1 MPSKLSEQLLS
12 GREYK
17 TVMVFRQSNVKH
29 DVHVY
34 TILAN
39 RENYKH
45 YLTAGKSH
53 AQKLTEK

>member
-1 MPSKLSEQLLS
+1 MYILDKINHNVERQEMPSKLSEQLLS

-34 TILAN
+34 DN
-39 RENYKH
+39 P
-45 YLTAGKSH
+45 S
-53 AQKLTEK
+53 